1 MQLRQGL
8 SPSPEYR
15 TKEEWSR
22 GGSPGAGDSRPL
34 LPPSRRYKGSRC
46 ATVARNGSADCVLQ
60 EYGCGAGLPVTALRR
75 MLSTFLLIWVWMMA
89 GAVPSHAAESVPP
102 DLMLQEGN
110 PSARSL
116 AGYFSVLRDPEGR
129 LTLEQVIAARGTAGM
144 PALPG
149 FVSFGFTG
157 DAVWLHVRVISAASR
172 RMTWVLELRPPFV
185 DHVSLYSGLPGQTA
199 DAFRHSRFGDLEPL
213 SGRTLRTAQFA
224 SLLTLDPGE
233 VRDLYIRIA
242 SSGAV
247 VLRGSVSEI
256 SVFTEANTREDLVMG
271 AVYGTF
277 ALICLM
283 NLIYYLWLRDN
294 WYVLYGIYVAC
305 SGLAYLALSGYMPFL
320 FGDSA
325 VSFVNPAYSIP
336 VMLSSLFGGL
346 FANVYLR
353 LKQQM
358 PWMHR
363 TIITMIWMYAAA
375 AICSAAGY
383 YGVVA
388 PVILPVMLVQVYL
401 SIGAGLVLYRR
412 GYRPAGIFCVA
423 FVLLALGGAI
433 NVSRTLGIL
442 EPSLLADNATLI
454 GMSAHMVVMMLGLAM
469 RVRDAEAERALAQSD
484 LAALARSAERRAI
497 QLVEERTRELAMA
510 KEQLEASLRAER
522 QAIADQIRFIDMIS
536 HEYRTPVSVLNSSL
550 DTLAMRLPD
559 PASDGERILDR
570 MRRAMRRLTEV
581 IEVGLQQ
588 QRMDGHVMRLYPVNT
603 DLQVLVAE
611 VVQAFR
617 AQSPEREI
625 RLTGVGGAPAS
636 VIADEEMMETLFRN
650 LIGNA
655 LKYSPAETA
664 VEVRLSED
672 GGVLVVEVEDRGR
685 GIPEQDLPRVF
696 EKYARGSNTQG
707 VAGTGFGLY
716 MARKLVNL
724 HGGTIQ
730 IFSHSGAGTTVRVGL
745 PKADPAA
752 EAPSLRDAG

>member
-1 MQLRQGL
+1 MGRAPLTADSHMI
-8 SPSPEYR
+8 SPPF
-15 TKEEWSR
+15 
-22 GGSPGAGDSRPL
+22 GGTGAAAGWQRS
-34 LPPSRRYKGSRC
+34 G
-46 ATVARNGSADCVLQ
+46 NGSGDRVFQ
-60 EYGCGAGLPVTALRR
+60 EYGRRTGPLAAGIPPMAGLT
-75 MLSTFLLIWVWMMA
+75 LLIVLLVWMVG
-89 GAVPSHAAESVPP
+89 GAASAHAAETAPP
-102 DLMLQEGN
+102 ELVLREDQ

-116 AGYFSVLRDPEGR
+116 AGSFSVLRDPGGA
-129 LTLEQVIAARGTAGM
+129 LTLAEVIKARETAEM

-149 FVSFGFTG
+149 FLSLGFTG
-157 DAVWLHVRVISAASR
+157 DAVWLHARVVSAASQ
-172 RMTWVLELRPPFV
+172 RMTWVLELRPPFL
-185 DHVSLYSGLPGQTA
+185 DHLSLYTGPPGQTA
-199 DAFRHSRFGDLEPL
+199 DRFRLSRFGDQEPL
-213 SGRTLRTAQFA
+213 SARTLRTAQFA
-224 SLLTLDPGE
+224 FALTLEPGE
-233 VRDLYIRIA
+233 ARDLYIRVA

-247 VLRGSVSEI
+247 VLRGAISEI

-271 AVYGTF
+271 AVYGSF
-277 ALICLM
+277 VLICLM
-283 NLIYYLWLRDN
+283 NLIYFLWLRDS
-294 WYVLYGIYVAC
+294 WYGLYGIHVAC

-320 FGDSA
+320 FGDST
-325 VSFVNPAYSIP
+325 VWFVNQAYSVP
-336 VMLSSLFGGL
+336 MMLSSLFGGL
-346 FANVYLR
+346 FGNVYLR

-358 PWMHR
+358 PWMYR
-363 TIITMIWMYAAA
+363 TSVAMIWLYVVGAV
-375 AICSAAGY
+375 CSAAGY
-383 YGVVA
+383 YAVVA
-388 PVILPVMLVQVYL
+388 PVILPAMLVHIYL

-412 GYRPAGIFCVA
+412 GYRPAGVFSVA

-433 NVSRTLGIL
+433 NISRTLGLL

-469 RVRDAEAERALAQSD
+469 RVRDAEAERAQAQGD
-484 LAALARSAERRAI
+484 LAALARSAERRAV

-559 PASDGERILDR
+559 PVSDGGRILDR

-588 QRMDGHVMRLYPVNT
+588 QRMDGHVMRLYPVST
-603 DLQVLVAE
+603 DLQALVAD

-625 RLTGVGGAPAS
+625 RLEADGVTAAT

-655 LKYSPAETA
+655 LKYSPPETA
-664 VEVRLSED
+664 VDLRLSED
-672 GGVLVVEVEDRGR
+672 DGMVVVEVEDRGR
-685 GIPEQDLPRVF
+685 GIPEQDLPRIF

-724 HGGTIQ
+724 HGGTIR
-730 IFSHSGAGTTVRVGL
+730 IFSRLGLGTTVRIGL
-745 PKADPAA
+745 PKA
-752 EAPSLRDAG
+752 EMAPEPKSPRRAG